1 MLLKLFFEALK
12 KKLWENQHIQIYA
25 KIIQFTFNNP
35 AVKPQKRS
43 IYGAHYLLT
52 VPYSQQYNIQ
62 GVIELTK

>member
-52 VPYSQQYNIQ
+52 LQQYNIQ
-62 GVIELTK
+62 GASRAGKMK